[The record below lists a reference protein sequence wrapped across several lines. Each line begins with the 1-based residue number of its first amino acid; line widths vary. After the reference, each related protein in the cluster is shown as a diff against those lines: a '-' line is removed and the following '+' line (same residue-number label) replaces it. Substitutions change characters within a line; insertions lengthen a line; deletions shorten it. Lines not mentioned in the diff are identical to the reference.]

1 MLKFFGSS
9 DIKLYVKNYFQ
20 ARDDL
25 ENKVVVDIPAG
36 TGVNTKVLQE
46 KGARVKA
53 YDLFPE
59 FFDVEGLI
67 CEAANHSDYSKF
79 SFDANRLPRAARGSV
94 ALWEP
99 LFSL

>member
-9 DIKLYVKNYFQ
+9 DIKLYIKNYFEG
-20 ARDDL
+20 RDDL

-59 FFDVEGLI
+59 FFDVEGLN
-67 CEAANHSDYSKF
+67 CDPPETLRRMPEHVVHLPPKPFRVAHSGDSN
-79 SFDANRLPRAARGSV
+79 SRL
-94 ALWEP
+94 
-99 LFSL
+99 